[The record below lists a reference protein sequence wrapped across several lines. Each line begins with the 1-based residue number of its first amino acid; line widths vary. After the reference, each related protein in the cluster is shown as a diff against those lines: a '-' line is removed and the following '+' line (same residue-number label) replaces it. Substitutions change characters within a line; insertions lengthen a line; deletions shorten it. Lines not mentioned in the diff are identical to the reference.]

1 MNQDNKTTDNEN
13 FAYGPSPE
21 STEKAFN
28 WLAKSKNNFGHFIG
42 GKFTNPKNTFKTL
55 NPATGKVLA
64 RLSNA
69 TEEDVKKAVKSGK
82 SAFKTWKNISSFQ
95 RAKYIYALARLIQKN
110 SRILAVL
117 ETLDNGK
124 PIRESRD
131 IDIPLATRH
140 FYHHAGWA
148 KIYKHKFPGKEPLG
162 VIGQIIPWNFPLLML
177 AWKIAPAL
185 ATGNTVVLKP
195 AETTSLTALF
205 FAELCIE
212 AKIPAGVVNIVTG
225 DGKTGSWIA
234 NHKDISKIAFTG
246 STEVGRL
253 LRKNTAGEGK
263 KITLELG
270 GKSAFLVFEDA
281 DLDSAIEGVVDS
293 IWFNQGE
300 VCCAGSR
307 LLVQEGIQKNFLSK
321 LKRRMERLHLGNPLD
336 KSTDIGAINSS
347 QQLAKIKDLVAS
359 GEKEGA
365 KIYQPKLKMPTEGF
379 FYPPTLL
386 EETHQSMDICQ
397 TEIFGPVLTVIPFRT
412 PKEAVA
418 IANNSRYGLSA
429 SIWTENINLGL
440 DIAPR
445 LKVGVVWINSTNLF
459 DASAGFGGYRES
471 GYGRE
476 GGMEG
481 LREYL
486 TEPIAP
492 EKNKSK
498 KTISKHVPPALPK
511 QRNRI
516 DRTRKLF
523 IDGKQ
528 KRSDSGYDRKIF
540 NSKNELIGQ
549 VPEGNRKDIRDAVEA
564 ATQAGKWKNMTAHNR
579 AQILY
584 YAAENLE
591 LRKEEFSNTI
601 QNMTGK
607 DGRHEVESTLET
619 IFHYA
624 AWADKFEG
632 IIHDI
637 PIRGVSL
644 ALNEPIGVLGIV
656 CPDKNPLLSFVHL
669 VFSALCTGNNI
680 VAIPSER
687 FPLCALDLYQI
698 FESSDMPA
706 GTINII
712 TGEQD
717 SLTQTLASHMGVD
730 ALWYF
735 GDGGGSK
742 MVEKLSISNLKQTW
756 VNDGQ
761 EYKWIEP
768 FKELMELPLYKGTQ
782 VKNVWIPYGE

>member
-13 FAYGPSPE
+13 FLYGPSPE
-21 STEKAFN
+21 STEKAFT
-28 WLAKSKNNFGHFIG
+28 WLAKSKNNFGHFIN
-42 GKFTNPKNTFKTL
+42 GKFTTPKNIFKTL

-64 RLSNA
+64 RLSSA

-131 IDIPLATRH
+131 IDIPLAIRH

-148 KIYKHKFPGKEPLG
+148 KIYRDKFPGKEPLG

-212 AKIPAGVVNIVTG
+212 AKIPPGVVNIVTG

-307 LLVQEGIQKNFLSK
+307 LLVQEGIQKRFISK
-321 LKRRMERLHLGNPLD
+321 LKRRMGRLHLGNPLD

-440 DIAPR
+440 DIAPK

-476 GGMEG
+476 GGLEG

-486 TEPIAP
+486 TKPIAP
-492 EKNKSK
+492 EKNKSEK
-498 KTISKHVPPALPK
+498 SISKHLPLALPK

-523 IDGKQ
+523 INGKQ

-591 LRKEEFSNTI
+591 LRKEEISITV

-619 IFHYA
+619 IFNYA

-632 IIHDI
+632 TIHDI

-656 CPDKNPLLSFVHL
+656 CPDNNPLLSFVHL

-687 FPLCALDLYQI
+687 YPLCALDLYQI

-706 GTINII
+706 GAINII

-717 SLTQTLASHMGVD
+717 SLTQILASHMGVD

-735 GDGGGSK
+735 GNGGGSK

-756 VNDGQ
+756 VNDGR
-761 EYKWIEP
+761 EYKWIEASRDLI
-768 FKELMELPLYKGTQ
+768 ESPLYKGTQ